1 MNAGRKLLPMI
12 VNWSVASDGSGSQL
26 RIALKSDEGGYAF
39 ATPWHYQSYEERFA
53 GLERDIQ
60 SRFA

>member
-1 MNAGRKLLPMI
+1 MI

-39 ATPWHYQSYEERFA
+39 ATPWHFQSYEERFA